1 MGKLIVE
8 NEINGYDVY
17 GVRQMQY
24 TVDGVS
30 GQDYTAA
37 LTAAAFKQSVA
48 IEASAGS
55 FADVVRLRQRKV
67 DALGEALAVLAKAIA
82 TLATKNQ
89 EPGDKSAADG
99 DLTTAAATVAGYGIT
114 MTVTDD
120 SKITRE
126 NALKAQ
132 SDIQYAL
139 DVEDNNLQQDT
150 VSLQSL
156 LTKRDNS
163 FSNAAKLVKKS
174 LNASD
179 AAIKN
184 IN

>member
-1 MGKLIVE
+1 MANLIVTDK
-8 NEINGYDVY
+8 IDGCSVY
-17 GVRQMQY
+17 GVQQVQY
-24 TVDGVS
+24 DVDGVS
-30 GQDYTAA
+30 GKDFAAA
-37 LTAAAFKQSVA
+37 LTAAAFRQSAA
-48 IEASAGS
+48 IEHAASG
-55 FADVVRLRQRKV
+55 FADVVRRRQQKL
-67 DALGEALAVLAKAIA
+67 DELGTVLAVLAKAIA
-82 TLATKNQ
+82 SLATKEQ
-89 EPGDKSAADG
+89 EPGDLSAADG
-99 DLTTAAATVAGYGIT
+99 DLSTAARTVAEYGVT

>member
-1 MGKLIVE
+1 MGDLIRADVISD
-8 NEINGYDVY
+8 NTVY

-114 MTVTDD
+114 MTVSD

-163 FSNAAKLVKKS
+163 FSNAAKIVKKA
-174 LNASD
+174 LNASKS
-179 AAIKN
+179 AIDS